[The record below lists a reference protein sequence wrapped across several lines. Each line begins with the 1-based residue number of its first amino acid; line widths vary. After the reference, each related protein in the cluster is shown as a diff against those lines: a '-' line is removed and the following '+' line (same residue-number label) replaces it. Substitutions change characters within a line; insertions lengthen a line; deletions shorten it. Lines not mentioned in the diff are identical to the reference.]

1 MQIKS
6 ELRSEFKR
14 KRSTLE
20 NKEEKSFKICNNFL
34 NSDTYKNADTILCY
48 SSVNDEVNTDLII
61 KKSLKDGKITAL
73 PRCINNNGLMKYYI
87 INSLSDVKKG
97 MFGISEPDV
106 DCRELIDFKNSVC
119 IVPALS
125 FDISGYRLGYGKG
138 FYDRFLEKYS
148 FKTVGL
154 CYNDLI
160 VSDLPKNEFDRNV
173 NAVISENGIFFCEG
187 E

>member
-6 ELRSEFKR
+6 ELRSEFK
-14 KRSTLE
+14 KQRSNLL
-20 NKEEKSFKICNNFL
+20 NKEEKSLEICNIFL
-34 NSDTYKNADTILCY
+34 NSDTYKNADIVLCY

-73 PRCINNNGLMKYYI
+73 PRCINNNGVMKYFV
-87 INSLSDVKKG
+87 INSVSDVKKG
-97 MFGISEPDV
+97 MFGISEPDIN
-106 DCRELIDFKNSVC
+106 CKELIDFNNSVC

-125 FDISGYRLGYGKG
+125 FDKHGYRLGYGKG
-138 FYDRFLEKYS
+138 FYDRFLENYS
-148 FKTVGL
+148 FISVGL

-160 VSDLPKNEFDRNV
+160 VSNLPKNEFDRKV
-173 NAVISENGIFFCEG
+173 DAVISENGIFFCKG